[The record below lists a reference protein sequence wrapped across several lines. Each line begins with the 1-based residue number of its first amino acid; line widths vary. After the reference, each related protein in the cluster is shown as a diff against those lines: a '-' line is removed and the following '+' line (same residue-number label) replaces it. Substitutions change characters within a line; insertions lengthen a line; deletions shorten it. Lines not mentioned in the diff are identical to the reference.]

1 MGSGWGIDGIKR
13 GWDHDGLEDE
23 VRRIGSG

>member
-13 GWDHDGLEDE
+13 GWDHDGLEDK